1 MHGRKSLIWGS
12 RQAFTRREP
21 SMAVRP
27 NSTLTKRWCGRVV
40 ACANSSPSGKSP
52 PRSSSLQPHSC
63 EVFVRKRRTCRIPN
77 GFSRRATLRQLVKY
91 LAAALAPTC
100 LVAAAPIGRRRSIRR
115 LFLQIE
121 YHPKCR
127 LCRRCQLFAN
137 VRLPCHRS
145 TLRSYR
151 HSAAACAS
159 WPEPS
164 EGPRPPSAQYGS
176 DAQ

>member
-1 MHGRKSLIWGS
+1 MHGRKSLIWGG

-77 GFSRRATLRQLVKY
+77 GFSRRANLRQLVKY

-121 YHPKCR
+121 YHPKR
-127 LCRRCQLFAN
+127 YFRRHLFAN
-137 VRLPCHRS
+137 VPLPFRRP
-145 TLRSYR
+145 TLKSYR
-151 HSAAACAS
+151 HSAAAYVS
-159 WPEPS
+159 WPEPF
-164 EGPRPPSAQYGS
+164 EELRLQSAQYAS
-176 DAQ
+176 DAR